1 MPPKLLRFHTSLSPS
16 LDTLLTVPGGDWT
29 ATIRNG
35 EQPRVQ
41 PTSTGDRQ
49 EVPGGVFTG
58 SDVTEKEKRTD
69 KTL

>member
-1 MPPKLLRFHTSLSPS
+1 MPPKLLHSHTSLSPS
-16 LDTLLTVPGGDWT
+16 LDTLLTVPGGGWT
-29 ATIRNG
+29 ATFLNG
-35 EQPRVQ
+35 EQSRVQ

-58 SDVTEKEKRTD
+58 SDITEKEKKTD